1 MQQER
6 ISRLQSI
13 MLSTL
18 NNVKS
23 WDTILIVSQLFLNK
37 GKVSDRW
44 QKRLKGSNNS
54 EVPYANFHLY
64 YEGIGSSKRT

>member
-37 GKVSDRW
+37 GKVSDGW
-44 QKRLKGSNNS
+44 QKS
-54 EVPYANFHLY
+54 
-64 YEGIGSSKRT
+64 